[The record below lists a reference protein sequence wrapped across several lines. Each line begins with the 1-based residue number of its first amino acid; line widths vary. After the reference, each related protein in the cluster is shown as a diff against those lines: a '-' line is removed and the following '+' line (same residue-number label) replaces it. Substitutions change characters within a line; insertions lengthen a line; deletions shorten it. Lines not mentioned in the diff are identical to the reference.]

1 MAAKI
6 ISRMHQFGCLGVPWP
21 PGHLL
26 RTRYYSKLWT
36 TARGRHCF
44 TWECA
49 SEKGSHG
56 KPQVAKSRAEARVQ
70 ATAQSIPTTD
80 SVWAPAVLGYKAYSQ
95 HSIILCILPEGRIV
109 TFQKRILTIGDPKTS
124 LPGSLY
130 KVSESRLQTSGQ
142 NLSMKTWAIGNIE

>member
-21 PGHLL
+21 PVHLL
-26 RTRYYSKLWT
+26 CTRYYSKLWT

-49 SEKGSHG
+49 SENGSHR
-56 KPQVAKSRAEARVQ
+56 KPQAAKSWAWVQ
-70 ATAQSIPTTD
+70 AAAQSVPTSDT
-80 SVWAPAVLGYKAYSQ
+80 VWAPAALGYKAHSK
-95 HSIILCILPEGRIV
+95 HSIILRILPEGHIA
-109 TFQKRILTIGDPKTS
+109 TFQKKILTICNPKTS

-130 KVSESRLQTSGQ
+130 KVSEPRLQTSGQ